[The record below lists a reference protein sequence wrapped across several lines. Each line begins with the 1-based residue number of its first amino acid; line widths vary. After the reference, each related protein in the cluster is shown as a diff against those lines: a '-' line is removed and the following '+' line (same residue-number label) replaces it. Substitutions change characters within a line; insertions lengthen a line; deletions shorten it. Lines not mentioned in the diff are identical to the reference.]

1 MRSAVEDR
9 LVTLISEISEVPAE
23 DITPETPLEDL
34 GFDSLVLVELAMKL
48 RKEFGVVASDEELD
62 SVETVG
68 ALLRFATR
76 ARSA

>member
-9 LVTLISEISEVPAE
+9 LVVLISEISEVPAE
-23 DITPETPLEDL
+23 DITPDTSLEDL

-62 SVETVG
+62 EVETVG

-76 ARSA
+76 GQSA

>member
-1 MRSAVEDR
+1 MRSEVEDR
-9 LVTLISEISEVPAE
+9 LVVLIGEISEVPVE
-23 DITPETPLEDL
+23 DITSETPLEDL

-62 SVETVG
+62 EVETVG
-68 ALLRFATR
+68 ELLRFATR

>member
-9 LVTLISEISEVPAE
+9 LVVLISEISEVPAE
-23 DITPETPLEDL
+23 DITPETSLEDL

-62 SVETVG
+62 EVETVG
-68 ALLRFATR
+68 GLLRFATR